1 MRKKKKEMINILMP
15 CSVDISLI
23 LLVCFSSVLSLR
35 DGMLVTEGIVH
46 VDVVLH
52 AGTDQLGDISGFM
65 YWVD

>member
-1 MRKKKKEMINILMP
+1 MIMQLLFKHRNGFI
-15 CSVDISLI
+15 ISLER
-23 LLVCFSSVLSLR
+23 FGRR

-52 AGTDQLGDISGFM
+52 AGTDHLEDISGFM